1 MSDVFTNRAGPASAT
16 HPSKPEGTPML
27 CDTKTEPMAKSS
39 WNSMRS
45 EQGRGK
51 GASGEG
57 SPQEPA
63 RMRIDV
69 PIGTSYLEIQASI
82 FRQAWQLTG
91 TQLRAA
97 IPLDIT
103 PDTIS
108 RVLRRCDRLG
118 IGCPKVPEDWPVVTP
133 VNRVIGPSG
142 DRRRQSTPGPGDIG

>member
-16 HPSKPEGTPML
+16 HPGKPEGTQML

-39 WNSMRS
+39 RNSMRS

-97 IPLDIT
+97 IALDIT

-118 IGCPKVPEDWPVVTP
+118 IGCPKVPED
-133 VNRVIGPSG
+133 
-142 DRRRQSTPGPGDIG
+142 